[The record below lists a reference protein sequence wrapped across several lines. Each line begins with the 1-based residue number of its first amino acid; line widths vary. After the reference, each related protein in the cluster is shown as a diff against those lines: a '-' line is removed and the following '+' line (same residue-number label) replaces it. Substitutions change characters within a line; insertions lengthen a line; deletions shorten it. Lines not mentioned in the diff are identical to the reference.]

1 MQAIL
6 TGRTVVE
13 LGTMLAAPFAGHL
26 LAQLGAD
33 VIKVEPP
40 AGDPTRSML
49 RGGPSGTLI
58 AYSRGKKS
66 ICIDLKTAEGQAV
79 LERLIAAADIV
90 VHNLAP
96 SSARRLKV
104 THEDCRRINPDIVYC
119 HIQGYGPGPRADEL
133 ASNPV
138 IEASTGVMFSHR
150 VGGRPTRLGPSYHDQ
165 FAGAYAVIGI
175 LAALGSKEGDSKSRC
190 VKVGLYETGLHVAAR
205 DVVGGQLKA
214 QLGVKA
220 VAGAEGG
227 EFNMPGY
234 GAYET
239 ADGRW
244 IYLVMLSDAHW
255 SKFCEALSL
264 PQAGDASLLT
274 VRQRKQ
280 QRAQVEEIV
289 EGAMLALS
297 FDAAAARLQQV
308 GFGFTEVKAAADV
321 LDEPQAQQPGKL
333 EAVSFG
339 GLQFSVPNLPL
350 PHQLGVPEM
359 ELPPPLLGEHTLE
372 IMRSLGY
379 DESEC
384 ASLRERGAV
393 VVAGQGGA
401 TWAPVRPSARPAT

>member
-1 MQAIL
+1 MQGIL
-6 TGRTVVE
+6 AGRTVVE
-13 LGTMLAAPFAGHL
+13 LGTMLAAPFAGHM

-33 VIKVEPP
+33 VIKVESP
-40 AGDPTRSML
+40 AGDPTRTML
-49 RGGPSGTLI
+49 RGGPSGTFI

-66 ICIDLKTAEGQAV
+66 ICIDLKTAEGRAV
-79 LERLIAAADIV
+79 LERLITTVDIV

-96 SSARRLKV
+96 GSARRLKV
-104 THEDCRRINPDIVYC
+104 TCDDCQRVNPGIVYC
-119 HIQGYGPGPRADEL
+119 HIQGYGPGPREDEL

-138 IEASTGVMFSHR
+138 VEASTGVMHSHR
-150 VGGRPTRLGPSYHDQ
+150 IDGRPTRLGPSYHDQ

-175 LAALGSKEGDSKSRC
+175 LAALGSKPGDTNARR
-190 VKVGLYETGLHVAAR
+190 VEVGLYETGLHVAAR
-205 DVVGGQLKA
+205 ELVGGQLKA
-214 QLGVKA
+214 QLGVRSSA
-220 VAGAEGG
+220 DAGGG
-227 EFNMPGY
+227 EFSMPGY

-244 IYLVMLSDAHW
+244 IYLVMLTDSHW

-264 PQAGDASLLT
+264 PEAHDAALAT
-274 VRQRKQ
+274 VRQRKK

-289 EGAMLALS
+289 TAAIRALP

-333 EAVSFG
+333 EAVPFG

-350 PHQLGVPEM
+350 PHQLEDHET
-359 ELPPPLLGEHTLE
+359 ELPPPLLGEHTRE
-372 IMRSLGY
+372 IMRMLGY

-384 ASLRERGAV
+384 AALMERGAV
-393 VVAGQGGA
+393 VPAGAGGP
-401 TWAPVRPSARPAT
+401 TWAPPREPRTR